1 MAGEVRARAD
11 QYARRVRSAQKL
23 LASGA
28 GTVEAA
34 RQLARRYRVS
44 ERQARRYVDRAR
56 AGGPVD
62 VPRPKIVFTVKLPV
76 DLARQVRQQ
85 ARRTGQS
92 LSGMVAAALR
102 EFLERLGA
110 NPRDG

>member
-1 MAGEVRARAD
+1 MAGEARARAD
-11 QYARRVRSAQKL
+11 QCARRVRSAQKL
-23 LASGA
+23 LASGTDTA
-28 GTVEAA
+28 EAA

-56 AGGPVD
+56 AGGPVV
-62 VPRPKIVFTVKLPV
+62 VPRPKVVFTVKLPA
-76 DLARQVRQQ
+76 DLVREVRQQ
-85 ARRTGQS
+85 ARRRGQS

-102 EFLERLGA
+102 GFLDHLGA